1 MAERT
6 TKAATHKKKKK
17 KSARHLCEAVPDPI
31 TTRFCSP
38 LAFMAL
44 IYPLKRTQS
53 VLISED
59 FGYKMESYRHTLSRA
74 PN

>member
-6 TKAATHKKKKK
+6 TKAATHKK

-31 TTRFCSP
+31 TARFCSP

-53 VLISED
+53 VLIRED
-59 FGYKMESYRHTLSRA
+59 FGV
-74 PN
+74 

>member
-1 MAERT
+1 MAQRT
-6 TKAATHKKKKK
+6 MKAATHKK
-17 KSARHLCEAVPDPI
+17 KSARHLCEAVPDPV
-31 TTRFCSP
+31 TAPFCSP

-59 FGYKMESYRHTLSRA
+59 FGV
-74 PN
+74 

>member
-1 MAERT
+1 M
-6 TKAATHKKKKK
+6 KAAPHKK
-17 KSARHLCEAVPDPI
+17 KSARHLCEAVPDPV
-31 TTRFCSP
+31 TARFCSP

-59 FGYKMESYRHTLSRA
+59 FGI
-74 PN
+74 

>member
-6 TKAATHKKKKK
+6 MKAATHKK
-17 KSARHLCEAVPDPI
+17 KSARHLCEAVPDPV
-31 TTRFCSP
+31 TARFCSP

-53 VLISED
+53 ILISED
-59 FGYKMESYRHTLSRA
+59 FGV
-74 PN
+74 

>member
-1 MAERT
+1 MKE
-6 TKAATHKKKKK
+6 ATHKK
-17 KSARHLCEAVPDPI
+17 KSARHLCEAVPDPV
-31 TTRFCSP
+31 TARFCSP

-59 FGYKMESYRHTLSRA
+59 FGV
-74 PN
+74 

>member
-6 TKAATHKKKKK
+6 MKAATHKK
-17 KSARHLCEAVPDPI
+17 KSARHLCEAVSDPV
-31 TTRFCSP
+31 TARFCSP

-53 VLISED
+53 VLISEN
-59 FGYKMESYRHTLSRA
+59 FGIKDGVVPAHTITCS
-74 PN
+74 

>member
-6 TKAATHKKKKK
+6 TKAATHKKK

-31 TTRFCSP
+31 TARFCSP
-38 LAFMAL
+38 LEFMAL

-53 VLISED
+53 VLIRED
-59 FGYKMESYRHTLSRA
+59 FGV
-74 PN
+74 